1 MSHVIDP
8 DQKAVSPSSGLKTRR
23 VLRKKQTPPKPIK
36 KYVWLSGHSLTLLC
50 GGLYFGLYIAKYI
63 FRNKWYWIPRISYRL
78 SFIGVIMAYSITVL
92 TTFGTII
99 PNYYT
104 LLATENFQNLL
115 LAFVWLISRPSAF
128 KLAPFYIISI
138 LQFSD
143 KFNVKPV
150 LKIQDSL
157 VDLITISEVVVFVAL
172 IFDTLI
178 FRGTSGY
185 ALVIYTGFYWLRIN
199 FSPYTQTFIL
209 KVIRG
214 IDEKIMAKQS
224 PKIQE
229 KWQKAK
235 DFVEFRREQT
245 RKAIAKGLDREP
257 DVVPSDDHPDAGK
270 PLGHAENYQM
280 KGQPVPDAKRTK
292 QLASEGVKVPYS
304 ETATANYTSRAD
316 QGEAPAGVGRTESE
330 TYEKNFK
337 AGVMAST
344 AAAGSGFAAGAAS
357 EGARIG
363 RQQNE
368 HPTSKI
374 PAQEQPRDHLA
385 RGATT
390 NSSSSTTPPS
400 SSSAST
406 PGAAGGNSSNVAPA
420 SGRIQPGTASSP
432 VQRQQG
438 FASGTAPTDQ
448 ARLNLDQRAQQVERQ
463 AYDARANLTEIQR
476 RTQAGI
482 ASTQGQRA
490 PQQVRQGP

>member
-1 MSHVIDP
+1 MSQVVDP
-8 DQKAVSPSSGLKTRR
+8 DQKSISKAQTGVKTRR

-36 KYVWLSGHSLTLLC
+36 KYIWLSGHGATLTF
-50 GGLYFGLYIAKYI
+50 GAIYFAFYIAKYI
-63 FRNKWYWIPRISYRL
+63 FRNKWFWIPWLCYRL
-78 SFIGVIMAYSITVL
+78 SFIGVLASYSITVL
-92 TTFGTII
+92 TTFGAII

-128 KLAPFYIISI
+128 KLVPFYIISI
-138 LQFSD
+138 LQLSD
-143 KFNVKPV
+143 RFKVGAV

-172 IFDTLI
+172 LFDTLI

-185 ALVIYTGFYWLRIN
+185 ALAIYTGFYWLRIN
-199 FSPYTQTFIL
+199 FSPYTQSFLL
-209 KVIRG
+209 KVIHA
-214 IDEKIMAKQS
+214 IDTKIMAKQS
-224 PKIQE
+224 PEVQA

-257 DVVPSDDHPDAGK
+257 EVVPSDDHPDAGK
-270 PLGHAENYQM
+270 PVGKAEMYQL
-280 KGQPVPDAKRTK
+280 KGQPIPDAKRTK
-292 QLASEGVKVPYS
+292 QLASEGVKVPQTKPAP
-304 ETATANYTSRAD
+304 ETNYLKKAD
-316 QGEAPAGVGRTESE
+316 QGEAPAGVGANEKE

-344 AAAGSGFAAGAAS
+344 AAAGTGFAAGAAS

-368 HPTSKI
+368 HPASKV
-374 PAQEQPRDHLA
+374 PAQEQPRDHIPP
-385 RGATT
+385 TT
-390 NSSSSTTPPS
+390 GSRFPGTPSSTS
-400 SSSAST
+400 STST
-406 PGAAGGNSSNVAPA
+406 GAPNVAPA
-420 SGRIQPGTASSP
+420 SGRIQPGTAASP

-438 FASGTAPTDQ
+438 FSNNTTDQ
-448 ARLNLDQRAQQVERQ
+448 AKLNLQQRAQQVERQ
-463 AYDARANLTEIQR
+463 AQDARANLTEIQR

-482 ASTQGQRA
+482 ASTQGQFQQQQ
-490 PQQVRQGP
+490 QQVPRGP